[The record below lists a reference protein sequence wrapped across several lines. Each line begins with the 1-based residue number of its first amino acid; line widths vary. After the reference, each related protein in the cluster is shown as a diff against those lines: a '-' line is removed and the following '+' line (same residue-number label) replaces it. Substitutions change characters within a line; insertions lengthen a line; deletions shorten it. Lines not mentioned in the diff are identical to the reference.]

1 MDVNSLESD
10 THLGPIDME
19 SPSLFTEVD
28 DSATFLGQTSTFTNG
43 NSYQNQSKSTI
54 AGALAAKRSTTFG

>member
-19 SPSLFTEVD
+19 SSLFAEID
-28 DSATFLGQTSTFTNG
+28 DSTASLGQTSTFTNG
-43 NSYQNQSKSTI
+43 NSHQTHSKSHI
-54 AGALAAKRSTTFG
+54 ASALAAKRSTFG